1 MNIRDHY
8 NPIFYLYCVE
18 KKVQKNN
25 INTKYNFKSCMK
37 FFFSG
42 LILKFSYTIKQKR
55 SNNEIKKI

>member
-42 LILKFSYTIKQKR
+42 LILKFSYTIK
-55 SNNEIKKI
+55 